1 MNEHRGEEA
10 LPAGNRPA
18 KEARRSAAPGD
29 WNHPANWVPLEG
41 TERAAPA
48 SSGEAVIFSAPK
60 DPPESKQR

>member
-29 WNHPANWVPLEG
+29 WNHPANWVALPGMEQAVPHSSAVVFLG
-41 TERAAPA
+41 AA
-48 SSGEAVIFSAPK
+48 K
-60 DPPESKQR
+60 DKPESKQR